1 MCEMG
6 VRWVAELAL
15 DFSEPECVVASFVPC
30 SAGSENCTRVVG
42 SGSATCVEAA
52 MGWPEG
58 SSPEVSTRHLG
69 RIVDTSTGDWAP
81 PGAEEVR
88 SRDVAMWPREGRL
101 GTRSEAF
108 PLLRTDLGG
117 LGCGDVVVGSG
128 VMLLTTMTCVNR

>member
-1 MCEMG
+1 MG

-15 DFSEPECVVASFVPC
+15 DVSEPECLVASFVPC
-30 SAGSENCTRVVG
+30 SAGSENCTRVVD

-81 PGAEEVR
+81 PGAEEVQ
-88 SRDVAMWPREGRL
+88 SRDVAMWL
-101 GTRSEAF
+101 GTRSGEF

-117 LGCGDVVVGSG
+117 LGCDDVVVGSG
-128 VMLLTTMTCVNR
+128 TMLLTTMTCVNI